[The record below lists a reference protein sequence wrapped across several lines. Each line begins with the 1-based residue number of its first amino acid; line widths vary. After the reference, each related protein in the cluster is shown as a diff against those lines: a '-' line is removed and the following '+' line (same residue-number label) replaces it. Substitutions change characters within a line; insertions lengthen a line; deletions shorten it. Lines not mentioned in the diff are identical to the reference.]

1 MDDFESLLEML
12 NGIFYTFF
20 IPDHSPHMD
29 LLKTQAPTR
38 LSKKAE
44 DEQQNTGILEKEN
57 MERSWKAETGSETE
71 ELPRER

>member
-1 MDDFESLLEML
+1 
-12 NGIFYTFF
+12 
-20 IPDHSPHMD
+20 MD